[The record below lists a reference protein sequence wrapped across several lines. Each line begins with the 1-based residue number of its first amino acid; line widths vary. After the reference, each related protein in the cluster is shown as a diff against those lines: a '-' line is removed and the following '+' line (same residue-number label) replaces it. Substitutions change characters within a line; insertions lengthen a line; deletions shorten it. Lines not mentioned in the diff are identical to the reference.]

1 MKPSIES
8 LEGKVWGE
16 PEFNSSL
23 VLTAYALR
31 KKPLDELTPNELR
44 VAFNEDIGASFLKD
58 RVLELLQ
65 EEPAIDA
72 TYYEGDL
79 LLAVMR
85 SRQFS
90 DDEGFKM
97 KIAALVDRAL
107 TEISDVQTRDELQKL
122 RKGDLAGT
130 DNSGASPLRV

>member
-8 LEGKVWGE
+8 LEGKVWAE

-23 VLTAYALR
+23 VLTAHALR

-44 VAFNEDIGASFLKD
+44 VAFNEDVGADFLKD
-58 RVLELLQ
+58 RVLAVLQ
-65 EEPAIDA
+65 EAPAIDA
-72 TYYEGDL
+72 TYDEGDL

-90 DDEGFKM
+90 ADEGFRI
-97 KIAALVDRAL
+97 KIAALVDEAL
-107 TEISDVQTRDELQKL
+107 TGISDVQTREELQKL
-122 RKGDLAGT
+122 RKGDPAGT